1 MQDSKQ
7 QSGDLQKQQNSGDFK
22 KQQNSGDLSKQQNS
36 GEVEFIGQNS
46 EKQLITRSQQNSKQ
60 NSENFPQNKHVSDQ
74 SKSYKLMDLE
84 VSIKSKQQLQEEDE
98 TALKNFIKNYQYH
111 SNYTIGAFLS
121 NLNTHLQS
129 NEKIQDYNVV
139 IQTNHLNDFEP
150 DTNTQLKDLT
160 KSKIKQYFANKDNVF
175 ESPKIKEFLKQQFE
189 DIFPNKKV
197 AQMDFISLTINL
209 VLFEE
214 GHNA

>member
-7 QSGDLQKQQNSGDFK
+7 QSGDL
-22 KQQNSGDLSKQQNS
+22 SKQQVS
-36 GEVEFIGQNS
+36 GNLLSEGSNS
-46 EKQLITRSQQNSKQ
+46 EQFLITRSYQNSKQ

-74 SKSYKLMDLE
+74 SKSYKLMDLR
-84 VSIKSKQQLQEEDE
+84 VTINSKLEKADE
-98 TALKNFIKNYQYH
+98 QALKNFIESFQYPQ
-111 SNYTIGAFLS
+111 NYTIGAFLS
-121 NLNTHLQS
+121 NLNYHLQS
-129 NEKIQDYNVV
+129 NEKIQDYNVL
-139 IQTNHLNDFEP
+139 IQTNHLNDFQP

-197 AQMDFISLTINL
+197 AQTDYISLTINL

-214 GHNA
+214 ENNA